1 MDLPVVVNIASGTL
15 NDDWSLFNI
24 LERCTGGS
32 GTEVGGF
39 DGIVG
44 MGDDCSG
51 TKCSD
56 AIWAQITHTQDKADL
71 SDSDKA

>member
-1 MDLPVVVNIASGTL
+1 MRSAWSISVKFKGKPALSCALTDARKVVVVVVEQA
-15 NDDWSLFNI
+15 
-24 LERCTGGS
+24 
-32 GTEVGGF
+32 
-39 DGIVG
+39 
-44 MGDDCSG
+44 CSG